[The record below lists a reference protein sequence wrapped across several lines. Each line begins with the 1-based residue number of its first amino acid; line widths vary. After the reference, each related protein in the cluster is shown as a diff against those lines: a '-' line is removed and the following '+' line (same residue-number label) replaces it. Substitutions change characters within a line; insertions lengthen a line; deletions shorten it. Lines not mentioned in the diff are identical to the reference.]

1 MELGNLIFGHSRG
14 AYELPRD
21 WDNKF
26 YEIID
31 TFGLS
36 YQGHPFHDP
45 YDKTV
50 KVNERGGI
58 TTAKFE
64 INPYWWG
71 LDDDPE
77 KERPNFLY
85 YPTGYE
91 IRWYKY
97 PLRDAY
103 ANQDLTYEQFSEMV
117 ADCIA
122 GRI

>member
-14 AYELPRD
+14 KVEIPRD

-31 TFGLS
+31 SFNLNYHGQPL
-36 YQGHPFHDP
+36 HDP
-45 YDKTV
+45 YGNDIKI
-50 KVNERGGI
+50 NDRGGI
-58 TTAKFE
+58 TTSKFE

-71 LDDDPE
+71 DMDDHE
-77 KERPNFLY
+77 AERPNFLY

-103 ANQDLTYEQFSEMV
+103 ANMELTYEQFSEIV
-117 ADCIA
+117 KDCI
-122 GRI
+122 GG